1 MSDHEPLL
9 LRRLLELR
17 RFPLLTGAELGELA
31 VLAENAVEIVYPSGA
46 RVAEPARLAAV
57 HLVLGGQI
65 DAGPA
70 RSGPYEP
77 FGWLDVLA
85 RRPLGA
91 PAVAVG
97 DTRTLRLAA
106 SDLTEILEDNFGLL
120 AIALRDLATRTLAA
134 RPHGP
139 RARRA
144 LSLPGPGPLG
154 LVERMIALRQR
165 VPFTSARLEALAILA
180 YESEEV
186 IWPAGHIASRCG
198 DPARTAG
205 FILDGELRATPA
217 GRESVLLGP
226 GGMVGVLE
234 SLAGLRHTS
243 TVTTVTPVR
252 VLEIASTAIFDVLE
266 DHSELGLAMLATF
279 AGELLDAAPATLARA
294 S

>member
-1 MSDHEPLL
+1 MSDHDPLL

-31 VLAENAVEIVYPSGA
+31 VLAENAVETVYPSGA
-46 RVAEPARLAAV
+46 LVAEPARLAAV

-70 RSGPYEP
+70 RSGPYEL

-85 RRPLGA
+85 GRPLGA

-97 DTRTLRLAA
+97 HTRTLRIAA
-106 SDLTEILEDNFGLL
+106 SDLAEILEDNFGLL
-120 AIALRDLATRTLAA
+120 ALALRDLATRTLAA
-134 RPHGP
+134 RPSDQ
-139 RARRA
+139 RAR

-180 YESEEV
+180 YESEEM

-217 GRESVLLGP
+217 SREPVLLGS

-243 TVTTVTPVR
+243 TVTAVTPVR

-279 AGELLDAAPATLARA
+279 AGDLLDAAPSALARA